1 MKKLFLFVFITLSML
16 TSAQSNFQLLIQGT
30 PEDALMNPTYSP
42 DGLKIAYTKSGY
54 QGIWFSTDKHNCRC
68 KVWKNC

>member
-30 PEDALMNPTYSP
+30 LEDALMNPTYSP

-54 QGIWFSTDKHNCRC
+54 QGI
-68 KVWKNC
+68 